1 MGNVPLDTPYPVM
14 AAPMLKCPCSPANS
28 SGGRVSVC
36 MARLGGG
43 ARRRAQVKDNVK
55 EEGGEDVEKQQQR
68 KVEDNVKEEGG
79 ENIEEDVKKKQQVKI
94 NRV

>member
-1 MGNVPLDTPYPVM
+1 MD
-14 AAPMLKCPCSPANS
+14 
-28 SGGRVSVC
+28 
-36 MARLGGG
+36 RLGGWS
-43 ARRRAQVKDNVK
+43 RRRSQVKDNVK